1 VSPRRP
7 ETAAIVA
14 IGTEM
19 LGPLRQDTNSLWLSA
34 RLEELGIPVVR
45 KSIVGDDPALV
56 GEELENAARAARL
69 VLTTGGLG
77 PTADDVTVAAVAAWL
92 PAGLRRDE
100 TFLESMRKRFE
111 RRGIAMPECNAKQ
124 ADFIVGA
131 RVLENPN
138 GTAPGFW
145 ASRGET
151 EIVILPGVPSEMKEI
166 FNNRVFPVLE
176 GRGGGIVGRRRVLR
190 VAGMG
195 ESAVEELVSPVY
207 GKWKDDPVTIL
218 AAPGEVQLHLAVR
231 GEPAIAEARL
241 AAMEKDF
248 RDVLGDRI
256 FGQDGEELAAV
267 VGRLLRDS
275 KATIA
280 LAESCTG
287 GLASAMLTD
296 VPGSSQY
303 FLGAVV
309 SYANSAKEDLLDV
322 SEATLRSHGAVS
334 AESAAE
340 MARGA
345 RTRFDSDIALAIT
358 GIAGP
363 DGGSPEK
370 PVGTVFFALTRRDG
384 GGLSKK
390 RLFVGDRLVIR
401 RAAAIHAFELLRRHL
416 SGEGAA

>member
-1 VSPRRP
+1 MSPKRP
-7 ETAAIVA
+7 ESAAIIA
-14 IGTEM
+14 IGSEM

-34 RLEELGIPVVR
+34 RLEEIGIPVVR
-45 KSIVGDDPALV
+45 KSIVGDDPVLI
-56 GEELENAARAARL
+56 GEELDNASRAARL

-92 PAGLRRDE
+92 PAELRRNE
-100 TFLESMRKRFE
+100 AFLEHMRQRFE
-111 RRGIAMPECNAKQ
+111 RRGIPMPDCNAKQ

-131 RVLENPN
+131 RVLENPQ

-145 ASRGET
+145 AKREET
-151 EIVILPGVPSEMKEI
+151 EVVILPGVPSEMKEI
-166 FNNRVFPVLE
+166 FDNRVFPVLE
-176 GRGGGIVGRRRVLR
+176 ELGGGVVGRRRVLR

-195 ESAVEELVSPVY
+195 ESAVEELVAPVY
-207 GKWKDDPVTIL
+207 RKWKDDPVTIL
-218 AAPGEVQLHLAVR
+218 AAPGEVQLHLAAR
-231 GEPAIAEARL
+231 GEPALAEARL

-267 VGRLLRDS
+267 VGRLLRES
-275 KATIA
+275 RLTIA

-296 VPGSSQY
+296 VPGSSEY

-309 SYANSAKEDLLDV
+309 SYANSAKEDVLGV
-322 SEATLRSHGAVS
+322 KVETLRSHGAVS

-340 MARGA
+340 MAKGA
-345 RTRFDSDIALAIT
+345 RERFGADLALAIT

-370 PVGTVFFALTRRDG
+370 PVGTVFLALSRRAGAAFA
-384 GGLSKK
+384 KQ
-390 RLFVGDRLVIR
+390 RLFVGDRSVIR
-401 RAAAIHAFELLRRHL
+401 RATAIHALELLRRHL
-416 SGEGAA
+416 SGEGAP